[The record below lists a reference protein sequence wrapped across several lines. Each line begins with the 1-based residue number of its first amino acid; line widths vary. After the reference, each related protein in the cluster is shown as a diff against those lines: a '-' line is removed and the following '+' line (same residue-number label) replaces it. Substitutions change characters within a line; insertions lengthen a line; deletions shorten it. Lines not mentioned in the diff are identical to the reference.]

1 MMGLIKFL
9 TTAWTIWKL
18 ATKRV
23 GPVGGFI
30 VTAAII
36 GGLVY
41 LKPWLDENAPAVSK
55 LVGDI

>member
-1 MMGLIKFL
+1 MMELIKFL
-9 TTAWTIWKL
+9 TTAWTIWKV

-30 VTAAII
+30 VTAAIT

-41 LKPWLDENAPAVSK
+41 LKPWLDEHAPAVSR
-55 LVGDI
+55 LVGEV